1 MIGFCVQLLIRID
14 EIVQSS
20 KETNKISSN
29 NVFKVFKVCSRI
41 SFCCVVCTRMKDHA
55 GVTHLLHVHMHCS
68 QCVTPAL

>member
-20 KETNKISSN
+20 KEANKISSN
-29 NVFKVFKVCSRI
+29 NVFKVCSRF

-55 GVTHLLHVHMHCS
+55 RVTNLLHVHVHCG